1 MKWPTISR
9 GANRPRRPDGTGAP
23 YVRHMRRSGR
33 ACALEQRA
41 GTAAAGHA
49 RHRAG
54 GAGTHGPDAQPHCA
68 HPQRADQRLAGLRV
82 PGCRRHRQGG
92 TGGIPG
98 PGVAGGPWGP
108 GGRGGGVGGEG
119 KGGGGV
125 MEGGLPVNVLTGFLG
140 SEKTSL
146 LNRLLR
152 DPAFSHCAV
161 LINEFGTIGIDH
173 HLVEAVDGDLVLL
186 SSGCV
191 CCTIRG
197 DLRAAIRGLYERR
210 ERGAVAPFTRLLIET
225 TGLADPTPV
234 LATVMH
240 DPVLRAHLRAGNVIT
255 TVDAVHAHGQLE
267 RHPQSRKQ
275 VAVADRLVVTKAEL
289 ASPGALAALLQEL
302 AQLNPAALVC
312 LAGPKALDA
321 QALLGQDMFQKQG
334 KSEELG
340 RWLDAARQRR
350 YAPVQHG
357 GAHGGIES
365 FVLEPGNDV
374 DWLAFSLWLSL
385 LLHRHGEQVLR
396 VKGLIHVAGAST
408 PVAIHG
414 VQQLMHPPLHLTR
427 WPQGWHRSCLVFLV
441 QGLAPEQVQA
451 SWRNC
456 QRHLAA

>member
-49 RHRAG
+49 LPPAG
-54 GAGTHGPDAQPHCA
+54 WAGTHGPDAQPHCA

-82 PGCRRHRQGG
+82 PGCRRHRQAG
-92 TGGIPG
+92 TGAIAG
-98 PGVAGGPWGP
+98 PGVAGARSAPRGRGPLP
-108 GGRGGGVGGEG
+108 GGRGTAPASGRRGTEPASGRRRVARGARNRRGRL
-119 KGGGGV
+119 
-125 MEGGLPVNVLTGFLG
+125 MDSRLPVNVLTGFLG
-140 SEKTSL
+140 SGKTSL

-152 DPAFSHCAV
+152 DLAFSHCAV

-267 RHPQSRKQ
+267 
-275 VAVADRLVVTKAEL
+275 
-289 ASPGALAALLQEL
+289 
-302 AQLNPAALVC
+302 
-312 LAGPKALDA
+312 
-321 QALLGQDMFQKQG
+321 
-334 KSEELG
+334 
-340 RWLDAARQRR
+340 
-350 YAPVQHG
+350 
-357 GAHGGIES
+357 
-365 FVLEPGNDV
+365 
-374 DWLAFSLWLSL
+374 
-385 LLHRHGEQVLR
+385 
-396 VKGLIHVAGAST
+396 
-408 PVAIHG
+408 
-414 VQQLMHPPLHLTR
+414 
-427 WPQGWHRSCLVFLV
+427 
-441 QGLAPEQVQA
+441 
-451 SWRNC
+451 
-456 QRHLAA
+456 